1 MPSDTLLDA
10 LANAG
15 ESVQADQI
23 ERWIAIK
30 RLRPRGYMHQGKF
43 VKARVQEADNALY
56 SFETA
61 RRLLRKDNKKHANR
75 QKAVMK

>member
-1 MPSDTLLDA
+1 MPADTLLDA

-43 VKARVQEADNALY
+43 VKTRVQEADNALY

-61 RRLLRKDNKKHANR
+61 RRLLRKDNRHNTR
-75 QKAVMK
+75 QKVTR